1 MSRAARTLAALLALA
16 APALAHA
23 SFLSGDALDAA
34 ANFVSWVVIVIV
46 PVIAIAVFWYVHV
59 LPEKI
64 AKKRNHP
71 QKDSI
76 HVLCL
81 LSLFFGGM
89 LWPIAWLWAYTRP
102 VAYRMAYGT
111 DRHEDHYLD
120 LAEKARAGALPLEE
134 IHHLRA
140 ELAGIA
146 VRGPVSPELKR
157 AIEDLDALAHAP
169 PVRAIAAATPQ
180 EA

>member
-1 MSRAARTLAALLALA
+1 MRRAGRTLAALFALA
-16 APALAHA
+16 APAAGHA
-23 SFLSGDALDAA
+23 SFLSGEALDSA
-34 ANFVSWVVIVIV
+34 ANAVSWVVIVLV

-64 AKKRNHP
+64 AQKRHHP

-102 VAYRMAYGT
+102 VGYRVAYGT
-111 DRHEDHYLD
+111 DKHDDHYLQ
-120 LAEKARAGALPLEE
+120 LMERARAGEMPLPE
-134 IHHLRA
+134 IDHLRA
-140 ELAGIA
+140 ELAIIA
-146 VRGPVSPELKR
+146 ARGPVSPELKR
-157 AIEDLDALAHAP
+157 VIEDLDALALPP
-169 PVRAIAAATPQ
+169 PVRAVTPAAIQ

>member
-1 MSRAARTLAALLALA
+1 VTRTGRTLAALAALA
-16 APALAHA
+16 APALAQA

-34 ANFVSWVVIVIV
+34 ANFISWVVIVIV
-46 PVIAIAVFWYVHV
+46 PVIAIAAFWYVHV

-64 AKKRNHP
+64 AKKRDHP

-89 LWPIAWLWAYTRP
+89 LWPFAWLWAYTRP
-102 VAYRMAYGT
+102 VAYRVAYGT
-111 DRHEDHYLD
+111 DKHDDHYLG
-120 LAEKARAGALPLEE
+120 LAEKARAGALPVEE
-134 IHHLRA
+134 ISHLRA
-140 ELAGIA
+140 ELAAIA
-146 VRGPVSPELKR
+146 SRGPVSAELKR

-169 PVRAIAAATPQ
+169 PVRAIPAATAR